1 MCLGAWLRSG
11 EGIGWLAAGTVP
23 NSLYRVPSYL
33 FLAYALCYCCFLFV
47 VSVFLRKRFSSCF
60 VFILSLKLCRCSS
73 DIFLSS
79 RPRTVL
85 TTTYIT
91 GMVEAR
97 SVNNVMNTTTTPI
110 AVWCGDTIIVCY
122 YYKVLSNYVLPKY
135 IVLVG
140 FGCGM
145 YYNVFVGF
153 LVSLHGD

>member
-1 MCLGAWLRSG
+1 MCLGVRLRSG

-23 NSLYRVPSYL
+23 NSLYRVPFSYL
-33 FLAYALCYCCFLFV
+33 FLACALCYCSFLFV
-47 VSVFLRKRFSSCF
+47 VSVLFLIKRFLSF
-60 VFILSLKLCRCSS
+60 VFIFSLNLCRCSS
-73 DIFLSS
+73 DLFLSS
-79 RPRTVL
+79 RPRTGL
-85 TTTYIT
+85 TTTYTT

-97 SVNNVMNTTTTPI
+97 SVNNVMNTTTPI

-153 LVSLHGD
+153 LVSLYGD